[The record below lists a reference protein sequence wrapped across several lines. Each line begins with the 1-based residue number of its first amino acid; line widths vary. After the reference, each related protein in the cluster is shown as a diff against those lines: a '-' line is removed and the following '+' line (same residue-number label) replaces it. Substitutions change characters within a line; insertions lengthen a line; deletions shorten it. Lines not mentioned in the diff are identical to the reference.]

1 MYKKIQPLLENLHR
15 NFMETRNT
23 IGEQSREG
31 RAGQWGVPGPCL
43 PAPQSYPGQMVP
55 WFLGAALN
63 SGILQPNPGES
74 CTISPRD
81 SSMPSGTSPRVHAVP
96 AALSS
101 SLPSGL
107 ELGWISVGRDRW
119 SGVGDGGHSWRRVR
133 PSPRLGGRDKAR
145 QLRVWCWAEP
155 PGPMLFLQSTS
166 QGALGPA
173 LPGKKLIHGP
183 SAGGDLVPPTC
194 LLSPT

>member
-43 PAPQSYPGQMVP
+43 PAPQSYPGQMAP
-55 WFLGAALN
+55 WFLGVALN
-63 SGILQPNPGES
+63 SGILQPNPVS
-74 CTISPRD
+74 PRTISPRD
-81 SSMPSGTSPRVHAVP
+81 SSMPSGTFPQVHAVP

-119 SGVGDGGHSWRRVR
+119 SRGGDGGI
-133 PSPRLGGRDKAR
+133 PGGGYGLVQDLEVGPK
-145 QLRVWCWAEP
+145 
-155 PGPMLFLQSTS
+155 PGSS
-166 QGALGPA
+166 GCGAGQR
-173 LPGKKLIHGP
+173 LPGHCCFYNLLPRVPWVLP
-183 SAGGDLVPPTC
+183 SRGRNSFRTPLLEVIWFHLPV
-194 LLSPT
+194 LSPT